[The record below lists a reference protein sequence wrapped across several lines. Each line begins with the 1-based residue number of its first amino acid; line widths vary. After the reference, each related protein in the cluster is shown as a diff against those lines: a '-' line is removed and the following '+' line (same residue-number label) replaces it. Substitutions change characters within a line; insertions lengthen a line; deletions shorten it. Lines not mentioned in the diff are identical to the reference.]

1 MKIASSWGLS
11 PDSQSVYLSTRLLA
25 VSAQYAAKG
34 SRNGTVSVRL
44 SVCLSVPVR
53 SHAQQQIRCCRFA
66 AVSPAGMRYRATR
79 TQYKTQDG
87 QESQQSN
94 HTHTQNN
101 CRPLVS
107 TARWSTRRLHA
118 GYLL

>member
-25 VSAQYAAKG
+25 VSAQHAAKG
-34 SRNGTVSVRL
+34 SRNGTVSVRP
-44 SVCLSVPVR
+44 SICLSVPVR

-66 AVSPAGMRYRATR
+66 AVSRRAGDIEPPVHNIKRRMVRKVNKAI
-79 TQYKTQDG
+79 
-87 QESQQSN
+87 
-94 HTHTQNN
+94 THTQNN